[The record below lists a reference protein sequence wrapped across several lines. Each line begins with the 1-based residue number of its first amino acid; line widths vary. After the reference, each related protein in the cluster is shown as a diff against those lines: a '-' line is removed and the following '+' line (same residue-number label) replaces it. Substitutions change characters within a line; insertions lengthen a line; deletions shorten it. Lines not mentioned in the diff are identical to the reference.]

1 MTASIF
7 DPMIQIKYVNTT
19 HRLADILTKAS
30 FTRDRWTQLTLLVN
44 IMTHTTL
51 TKSNLSI
58 SSAVVN
64 PSFSSMSKR
73 ARDCFRNIGKRE
85 SKASSLH
92 SDVCVKISEKN
103 ANVVC
108 HAVLPPEYQAGGD
121 SKREDLCWPDSER
134 SNEHNARSIKL
145 PASGGSSSGRPV
157 ATEDPSR
164 EKKVRLHSNTAGEQ
178 YIKKFNEV
186 ANTFKPQSEEEH

>member
-1 MTASIF
+1 MYHAHIVLTWIGFYDASIF

-19 HRLADILTKAS
+19 QRLADILTKAS

-44 IMTHTTL
+44 IMNHTTL

-58 SSAVVN
+58 SSGVVN

-92 SDVCVKISEKN
+92 SDVCVNISEKN
-103 ANVVC
+103 ANVGC

-121 SKREDLCWPDSER
+121 SKREDLCWPDSLQLR
-134 SNEHNARSIKL
+134 F
-145 PASGGSSSGRPV
+145 
-157 ATEDPSR
+157 R
-164 EKKVRLHSNTAGEQ
+164 ELELALELFAIHVQRHHYLR
-178 YIKKFNEV
+178 
-186 ANTFKPQSEEEH
+186 